1 MGAVTEEE
9 TARDAMEEAK
19 AEMIETGNAVT
30 GEAALRE
37 EMARETIASIAP
49 ATARREQE
57 MDRVAAMEEMTV
69 SRMTETVTARR
80 PIVRLVRSARQLL
93 PRLR

>member
-9 TARDAMEEAK
+9 KARDAMEEAK
-19 AEMIETGNAVT
+19 AEMTETVNVVT
-30 GEAALRE
+30 EEAALRE
-37 EMARETIASIAP
+37 ETVRETIVSAAP
-49 ATARREQE
+49 VTARREE
-57 MDRVAAMEEMTV
+57 ETDRLAAMEEMTV